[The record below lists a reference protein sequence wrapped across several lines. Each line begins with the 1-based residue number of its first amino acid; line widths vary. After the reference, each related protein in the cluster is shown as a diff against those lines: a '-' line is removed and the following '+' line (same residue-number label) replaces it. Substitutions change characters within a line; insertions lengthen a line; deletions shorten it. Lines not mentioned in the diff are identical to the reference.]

1 MADDKG
7 STLAKGIALAVAY
20 GAAYLALRYISFNQW
35 FLPAG
40 LRMACLLFM
49 PYRYWPYVFL
59 GEAGATLSQKIK
71 MVEDYGAIWV
81 YVSSVLLAPLS
92 SLAPLLVRRKLKTS
106 AAIARWLPLIA
117 LPIALWSSTSK
128 MSLNY
133 FLNGP
138 VSLVTFENFTH
149 YLVGDFLGILMVVL
163 PFLLL
168 SGSEAGLAP
177 HKRALQSAAIAGII
191 TGGLFCL
198 LKFYPALQ
206 GSIRQLLLLLM
217 IAPAVFL
224 TFLYGWKGAAI
235 GMIAVNLGIA
245 MTLEYTGVPG
255 AYDNIAFFAQMGLAL
270 SAVAFLLL
278 GSRITAH
285 YEQARQSGLA
295 EQDALKLARTQ
306 MLTNEPILRDQLICM
321 ARLQVMMDE
330 ERDQLGKE
338 LRANGKHRE
347 ALDLNNQGVLHRQ
360 IFEEQALALYPIG
373 IERYGLFTVIDSS
386 AFRESR
392 ASGLDVAMQFGRSD
406 PQTLSEDLQVLAYRC
421 LCHAIDQLS
430 DWGPQRYRLHLRVW
444 HGRAQRGIYVS
455 TSVDIDGSLQHTSF
469 GEGASLL
476 LDARMQIHGGILR
489 RTPTCIRFV
498 LSESN
503 TVSAARPQA
512 PIPQ

>member
-20 GAAYLALRYISFNQW
+20 GAAYLALRHISFNQW

-40 LRMACLLFM
+40 LRMACLLFL
-49 PYRYWPYVFL
+49 PYRYWPYVFF

-71 MVEDYGAIWV
+71 MVEDYGHLWV
-81 YVSSVLLAPLS
+81 YMSSMLLAPLS
-92 SLAPLLVRRKLKTS
+92 SLAPLLVRRKLKTPD
-106 AAIARWLPLIA
+106 AIARWLPLIA
-117 LPIALWSSTSK
+117 LPIAVWLSISK

-133 FLNGP
+133 FLSGP
-138 VSLVTFENFTH
+138 VSLVNFENFTH
-149 YLVGDFLGILMVVL
+149 YVVGDFLGIMMVIL

-168 SGSEAGLAP
+168 SGSKKDQVP
-177 HKRALQSAAIAGII
+177 RKRTLQSAAIAGIV
-191 TGGLFCL
+191 TGGLFCF
-198 LKFYPALQ
+198 LKFYPDLQ

-224 TFLYGWKGAAI
+224 TFLYGWNGAAI
-235 GMIAVNLGIA
+235 GIIAVNLGIA
-245 MTLEYTGVPG
+245 MTLEYTGLPG
-255 AYDNIAFFAQMGLAL
+255 AYDNIAFSAQLGLAL
-270 SAVAFLLL
+270 AAVAFLLL

-295 EQDALKLARTQ
+295 EQGALKVARTHL
-306 MLTNEPILRDQLICM
+306 LTNEPILRDQLICM

-373 IERYGLFTVIDSS
+373 IERYGLFTVIDSP

-392 ASGLDVAMQFGRSD
+392 ASGLDVAMRFGRSD

-421 LCHAIDQLS
+421 LCNAIDQLS

-444 HGRAQRGIYVS
+444 HGRVRRGIYVS
-455 TSVDIDGSLQHTSF
+455 TSVDVDAPLQHTSF
-469 GEGASLL
+469 GEGASLM
-476 LDARMQIHGGILR
+476 LDARMQVHGGILR
-489 RTPTCIRFV
+489 RTPTRIRFV
-498 LSESN
+498 LSESSA
-503 TVSAARPQA
+503 TAAARPQA
-512 PIPQ
+512 SIS

>member
-1 MADDKG
+1 MTEDKG
-7 STLAKGIALAVAY
+7 STFAKGIALAVAY
-20 GAAYLALRYISFNQW
+20 GVAYLALRHISFNQW

-59 GEAGATLSQKIK
+59 GEAGAALSQKIK
-71 MVEDYGAIWV
+71 MVEDYGPLWV
-81 YVSSVLLAPLS
+81 YMSSFLLSPLS
-92 SLAPLLVRRKLKTS
+92 SLAPLLVRKKFKS
-106 AAIARWLPLIA
+106 HDAIARWLPLIA
-117 LPIALWSSTSK
+117 LPVAFWSSISK

-138 VSLVTFENFTH
+138 VSLVTFENFTR
-149 YLVGDFLGILMVVL
+149 YVVGDFLGMLMVIL

-168 SGSEAGLAP
+168 SGSKVDSVA
-177 HKRALQSAAIAGII
+177 HKRNLQSAVIAGIV
-191 TGGLFCL
+191 TSGLFCL
-198 LKFYPALQ
+198 LRFHPDLQ
-206 GSIRQLLLLLM
+206 GSIRQLLLLMM

-224 TFLYGWKGAAI
+224 TFLYGWNGAAI
-235 GMIAVNLGIA
+235 GVIAVNFGIA
-245 MTLEYTGVPG
+245 MTLEYTGLPG
-255 AYDNIAFFAQMGLAL
+255 AYDGIAFSVQLGLAL
-270 SAVAFLLL
+270 AAVAFLLL

-295 EQDALKLARTQ
+295 EEDALKLARTHL
-306 MLTNEPILRDQLICM
+306 LTNEPILRDQLICM

-330 ERDQLGKE
+330 ERDQLAKDM
-338 LRANGKHRE
+338 RANGKHRE
-347 ALDLNNQGVLHRQ
+347 ALELNNQGMLHRQ

-373 IERYGLFTVIDSS
+373 IERYGLFAVIDSS

-392 ASGLDVAMQFGRSD
+392 ASGLDVAMRFGRND

-430 DWGPQRYRLHLRVW
+430 DWGPRRYRLNLRVW
-444 HGRAQRGIYVS
+444 HGRARRGIYVS
-455 TSVDIDGSLQHTSF
+455 TSVDVDAPLQHTSF
-469 GEGASLL
+469 GEGASLM

-489 RTPTCIRFV
+489 RAPTVIRFV

-503 TVSAARPQA
+503 ATAAARPPA
-512 PIPQ
+512 PQ